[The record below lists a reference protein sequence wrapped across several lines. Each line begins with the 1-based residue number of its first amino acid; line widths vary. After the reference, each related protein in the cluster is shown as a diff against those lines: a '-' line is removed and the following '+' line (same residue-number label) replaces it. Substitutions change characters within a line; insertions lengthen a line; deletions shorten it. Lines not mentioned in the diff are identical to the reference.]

1 MTKIVSG
8 NFFLETGEFTVGI
21 PALPQPTLADIQAE
35 WHNIK
40 AIESDASPT
49 KAVTLRLGTVL
60 RPDEISITGP
70 EYERRLRT
78 VSGCW
83 GLQQG
88 LWLRDHQDDH
98 PAFKALI
105 GQVYIDLTALF
116 VLDGGVGRRR
126 FPVLREDDRRWD
138 VYWSRRDRQFVQ
150 RGRVAASG
158 KAA

>member
-35 WHNIK
+35 WPNIK

-60 RPDEISITGP
+60 RPDEPNINGP
-70 EYERRLRT
+70 EYERRFLT
-78 VSGCW
+78 VPERF

-98 PAFKALI
+98 PAFKALLRQI
-105 GQVYIDLTALF
+105 HIDLTALI
-116 VLDGGVGRRR
+116 VVDEDGRRG
-126 FPVLREDDRRWD
+126 FPFLGEYGARWGVD
-138 VYWSRRDRQFVQ
+138 WYWVDYGLGQ

-158 KAA
+158 KVG

>member
-105 GQVYIDLTALF
+105 GQIYIDLTALI
-116 VLDGGVGRRR
+116 VVDEDGSRWFPYLGGR
-126 FPVLREDDRRWD
+126 DRRWD
-138 VYWSRRDRQFVQ
+138 VDWDRFDGGLAQ
-150 RGRVAASG
+150 RGRVAAS
-158 KAA
+158 